1 MVKTPQVSILI
12 HDFKIKNIKANEVNI
27 RCMYLWQQNV
37 L

>member
-12 HDFKIKNIKANEVNI
+12 QDFKIKNISAIEVNI
-27 RCMYLWQQNV
+27 KCMYLWQQNV

>member
-12 HDFKIKNIKANEVNI
+12 RDFKIKNINAFEDNI